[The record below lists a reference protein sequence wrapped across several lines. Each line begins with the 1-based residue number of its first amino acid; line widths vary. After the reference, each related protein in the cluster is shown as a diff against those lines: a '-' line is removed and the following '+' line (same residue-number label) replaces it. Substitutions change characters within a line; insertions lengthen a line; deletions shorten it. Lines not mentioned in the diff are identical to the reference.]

1 LISKETGSGFRTTFK
16 AHDEGSRVKQQHAFY
31 PIMSK
36 QEKPKNQSS
45 SFYGASS
52 LKSSEREKIK
62 ISLKKLEKNFRK
74 EQIKG
79 RSSWQVLKPGMTS
92 QDPYIANPNSTAF
105 RDRRHHK
112 ELESR
117 SPQ

>member
-1 LISKETGSGFRTTFK
+1 MISKEIGSGFRTTLK
-16 AHDEGSRVKQQHAFY
+16 AHDEGSRVKQQHAFH
-31 PIMSK
+31 PIMNK
-36 QEKPKNQSS
+36 QEKPKSSS

-62 ISLKKLEKNFRK
+62 ISLKKLEKNFKK

-92 QDPYIANPNSTAF
+92 QDPYIANPNATAF
-105 RDRRHHK
+105 RERHIQK